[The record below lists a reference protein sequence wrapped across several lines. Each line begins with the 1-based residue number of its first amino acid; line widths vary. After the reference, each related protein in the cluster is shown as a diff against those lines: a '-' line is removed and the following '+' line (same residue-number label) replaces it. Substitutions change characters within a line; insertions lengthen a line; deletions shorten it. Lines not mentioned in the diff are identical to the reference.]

1 MPFEVKPS
9 EDISNVVVTF
19 TDAPA
24 EVTGLLT
31 DAAGRPAPAFALM
44 LFTTDRALWYP
55 GSRRLSPPM
64 GPASDGRFTFKGL
77 APGEYYLAAV
87 TDVSPAEAADP
98 AFLEQV
104 ALSAIKVTVGPGE
117 KRTQDL
123 KIAGR

>member
-1 MPFEVKPS
+1 
-9 EDISNVVVTF
+9 
-19 TDAPA
+19 
-24 EVTGLLT
+24 
-31 DAAGRPAPAFALM
+31 
-44 LFTTDRALWYP
+44 
-55 GSRRLSPPM
+55 M
-64 GPASDGRFTFKGL
+64 GPASDGRITFKGL